1 MISFSSNLK
10 IAMIYGKGMEAI
22 EHIQKLAEEAKKYN
36 ERRMVVL
43 AGNREKS
50 FHILFSFLADCD
62 SKIALLSSL
71 EIKVNGIDYFHLKDS
86 SKLLGT
92 TYDILILDIYHSLQ
106 PSDVGKLYG
115 IVKGGGL
122 IFLIAPKLEEWKKMV
137 NKYHLRLLTPPYKEK
152 DIRKNFVPWFVEKLR
167 QHNGIA
173 IIEDGVLIKSGFYK
187 SKKEER
193 KKPLLP
199 EKREF
204 NDVAYK
210 VAITQDQVNFI
221 KALENLI
228 EKPNPTTA
236 VILKANRGRGKSS
249 AIGIA
254 LPPLIE
260 KLLEYKRNMYVMLV
274 APDKKNVQEIFKFAE
289 IVWRKMGVKINKK
302 MSGGDV
308 IAIYSNNIAIE
319 YYTPLNAIEKHAD
332 LIVVDEAA
340 SIPPNILLNF
350 IKNSNRLIYSSTI
363 HGYEGAGRSFS
374 IRFLKRLEKMNI
386 KLIEFEMEEPIRYS
400 KYDPIEAWAFDT
412 LLLDAEAAE
421 VKEVQLDKVT
431 YEKFE
436 MKKILQQEEKLRQFF
451 GVLILAHY
459 KNNPNDFAILCDAP
473 NQMARALS
481 YEGKIICSMQLALE
495 GNMNKQHCNHL
506 YYESSMIPGNVIPQI
521 MIRHYRRKK
530 LGEYKGMRV
539 VRIAV
544 HPELFRHGIGS
555 KALENVVEEAKEMQ
569 LDYVGASF
577 GATVSLLK
585 FWMKNGF
592 LPMHMTTS
600 MNEVS
605 AEYSVAVIKPLN
617 EKFERELKRIRQ
629 EFIKRFM
636 YWLIEPLR
644 DLNSRVALLIIDSYE
659 GEEMNDL
666 ELSENEL
673 KRILAYIWKAG
684 LTYKTVK
691 DCLFKLS
698 YNFFLSNKKKI
709 LNDEERL
716 LLLTKNLQCKSWDRV
731 ANIMGKNEDKCKEM
745 LIDAI
750 KKIVNEFY
758 GDRDEVLEFQKEVQK
773 FAEAREKGSNA

>member
-1 MISFSSNLK
+1 MEK
-10 IAMIYGKGMEAI
+10 EMEAL
-22 EHIQKLAEEAKKYN
+22 EHIQKLAAEAKKYN

-43 AGNREKS
+43 AGSREKS
-50 FHILFSFLADCD
+50 FHILFSFLADYNG
-62 SKIALLSSL
+62 KIALLSSL
-71 EIKVNGIDYFHLKDS
+71 EMKFNGIDCFHLKDS

-122 IFLIAPKLEEWKKMV
+122 IFLITPKLEEWKEMV
-137 NKYHLRLLTPPYKEK
+137 NRYHLRLLTPPYKEK
-152 DIRKNFVPWFVEKLR
+152 DIRKNFIPWFVEKLK

-173 IIEDGVLIKSGFYK
+173 IIEDGIVIKSGLYK
-187 SKKEER
+187 SKKEKR
-193 KKPLLP
+193 KKPVLP

-204 NDVAYK
+204 NDIAYK
-210 VAITQDQVNFI
+210 VAITQDQVDFI
-221 KALENLI
+221 KCLEEMI

-236 VILKANRGRGKSS
+236 VVLKANRGRGKSS

-254 LPPLIE
+254 LPALIE
-260 KLLEYKRNMYVMLV
+260 KLLEYKKSMYVMLV
-274 APDKKNVQEIFKFAE
+274 APDIKNVQEIFKFAE
-289 IVWRKMGVKINKK
+289 LVWKKMGQKPNKRK
-302 MSGGDV
+302 AGGDAV
-308 IAIYSNNIAIE
+308 ALHLNNVTIE
-319 YYTPLNAIEKHAD
+319 YFKPLNAIEKYAD

-350 IKNSNRLIYSSTI
+350 TKNSNRIIYSSTV

-374 IRFLKRLEKMNI
+374 IRFLKRLKSMNI

-400 KYDPIEAWAFDT
+400 KYDPIEKWAFDT

-421 VKEVQLDKVT
+421 VKEVDLSKVV
-431 YEKFE
+431 YEKIQME
-436 MKKILQQEEKLRQFF
+436 NILQQEEKLRQFF
-451 GVLILAHY
+451 GILILAHY
-459 KNNPNDFAILCDAP
+459 KNNPNDLAILCDAP

-495 GNMNKQHCNHL
+495 GNMSKEDCHRL
-506 YYESSMIPGNVIPQI
+506 YYESSMIPGNVLPQI
-521 MIRHYRRKK
+521 MIRHYRKKK
-530 LGEYKGMRV
+530 LGQYKGMRV

-544 HPELFRHGIGS
+544 HPDLFRHGIGS
-555 KALENVVEEAKEMQ
+555 KALENVIEEARGMQ

-617 EKFERELKRIRQ
+617 EKFEKELREMRK
-629 EFIKRFM
+629 EFMKRFM

-644 DLNSRVALLIIDSYE
+644 DLNSRVALMILDSYE
-659 GEEMNDL
+659 GEEIDL
-666 ELSENEL
+666 GIDEKELSRL
-673 KRILAYIWKAG
+673 LAYIWKAG

-698 YNFFLSNKKKI
+698 YNFFLSNRKKI
-709 LNDEERL
+709 LNEEERL

-731 ANIMGKNEDKCKEM
+731 ANIMGKNEEKCKEM
-745 LIDAI
+745 LIEVV

-758 GDRDEVLEFQKEVQK
+758 GDKDEVLEFQKEVQK
-773 FAEAREKGSNA
+773 FAERREESSNA

>member
-1 MISFSSNLK
+1 MEK
-10 IAMIYGKGMEAI
+10 EMEAL
-22 EHIQKLAEEAKKYN
+22 EHIQKLAVEAKKYN

-43 AGNREKS
+43 AGSREKS
-50 FHILFSFLADCD
+50 FHILFSFLADYNG
-62 SKIALLSSL
+62 KIALLSSL
-71 EIKVNGIDYFHLKDS
+71 EMKFNGIDCFHLKDS

-122 IFLIAPKLEEWKKMV
+122 IFLITPKLEEWKKMV
-137 NKYHLRLLTPPYKEK
+137 NRYHLRLLTPPYKEK
-152 DIRKNFVPWFVEKLR
+152 DVRKNFVPWFVEKLK

-173 IIEDGVLIKSGFYK
+173 IIEDGIVVKSGLYK
-187 SKKEER
+187 SKKEKR
-193 KKPLLP
+193 KKPVLP

-210 VAITQDQVNFI
+210 VAITQDQVDFI
-221 KALENLI
+221 KCLEEMI

-236 VILKANRGRGKSS
+236 VVLKANRGRGKSS

-254 LPPLIE
+254 LPALIE
-260 KLLEYKRNMYVMLV
+260 KLLEYKRSMYVMLV
-274 APDKKNVQEIFKFAE
+274 APDIKNVQEIFKFAE
-289 IVWRKMGVKINKK
+289 LVWKKMGQKPNKRK
-302 MSGGDV
+302 VGGDV
-308 IAIYSNNIAIE
+308 VALHLNNITIE
-319 YYTPLNAIEKHAD
+319 YFKPLNAIEKYAD

-350 IKNSNRLIYSSTI
+350 TKNSNRIIYSSTV

-374 IRFLKRLEKMNI
+374 IRFLKRLKAMDI

-400 KYDPIEAWAFDT
+400 KYDPIEKWAFDT

-421 VKEVQLDKVT
+421 VKEVDLSKVV
-431 YEKFE
+431 YEKIQME
-436 MKKILQQEEKLRQFF
+436 NILQQEEKLRQFF
-451 GVLILAHY
+451 GILILAHY
-459 KNNPNDFAILCDAP
+459 KNNPNDLAILCDAP

-495 GNMNKQHCNHL
+495 GNMSKEDCHRL

-521 MIRHYRRKK
+521 MIRHYRKKK
-530 LGEYKGMRV
+530 LGQHKGMRI

-544 HPELFRHGIGS
+544 HPDLFRHGIGS
-555 KALENVVEEAKEMQ
+555 KALENVIEEAREMQ

-617 EKFERELKRIRQ
+617 EKFEKELREMRK
-629 EFIKRFM
+629 EFMKRFM

-644 DLNSRVALLIIDSYE
+644 DLNSRVALMILDSYE
-659 GEEMNDL
+659 GEEIDL
-666 ELSENEL
+666 GIDEKELSRL
-673 KRILAYIWKAG
+673 LAYIWKAG

-698 YNFFLSNKKKI
+698 YNFFLSNRKKI

-731 ANIMGKNEDKCKEM
+731 ASIIGKNEEKCKEM
-745 LIDAI
+745 LIEVI

-758 GDRDEVLEFQKEVQK
+758 GDKDEVLEFQKEIQK
-773 FAEAREKGSNA
+773 FVEAREKGSNA

>member
-1 MISFSSNLK
+1 
-10 IAMIYGKGMEAI
+10 MEAL
-22 EHIQKLAEEAKKYN
+22 EHIQKLAAEAKKYN

-43 AGNREKS
+43 AGSREKS
-50 FHILFSFLADCD
+50 FHILFSFLADYNG
-62 SKIALLSSL
+62 KIALLSSL
-71 EIKVNGIDYFHLKDS
+71 EMKFNGIDCFHLKDS

-122 IFLIAPKLEEWKKMV
+122 IFLITPKLEEWKEMV
-137 NKYHLRLLTPPYKEK
+137 NRYHLRLLTPPYKEK
-152 DIRKNFVPWFVEKLR
+152 DIRKNFIPWFVEKLK

-173 IIEDGVLIKSGFYK
+173 IIEDGIVIKSGLYK
-187 SKKEER
+187 SKKEKR
-193 KKPLLP
+193 KKPVLP

-204 NDVAYK
+204 NDIAYK
-210 VAITQDQVNFI
+210 VAITQDQVDFI
-221 KALENLI
+221 KCLEEMI

-236 VILKANRGRGKSS
+236 VVLKANRGRGKSS

-254 LPPLIE
+254 LPALIE
-260 KLLEYKRNMYVMLV
+260 KLLEYKKSMYVMLV
-274 APDKKNVQEIFKFAE
+274 APDIKNVQEIFKFAE
-289 IVWRKMGVKINKK
+289 LVWKKMGQKPNKRK
-302 MSGGDV
+302 AGGDAV
-308 IAIYSNNIAIE
+308 ALHLNNVTIE
-319 YYTPLNAIEKHAD
+319 YFKPLNAIEKYAD

-350 IKNSNRLIYSSTI
+350 TKNSNRIIYSSTV

-374 IRFLKRLEKMNI
+374 IRFLKRLKSMNI

-400 KYDPIEAWAFDT
+400 KYDPIEKWAFDT

-421 VKEVQLDKVT
+421 VKEVDLSKVV
-431 YEKFE
+431 YEKIQME
-436 MKKILQQEEKLRQFF
+436 NILQQEEKLRQFF
-451 GVLILAHY
+451 GILILAHY
-459 KNNPNDFAILCDAP
+459 KNNPNDLAILCDAP

-495 GNMNKQHCNHL
+495 GNMSKEDCHRL
-506 YYESSMIPGNVIPQI
+506 YYESSMIPGNVLPQI
-521 MIRHYRRKK
+521 MIRHYRKKK
-530 LGEYKGMRV
+530 LGQYKGMRV

-544 HPELFRHGIGS
+544 HPDLFRHGIGS
-555 KALENVVEEAKEMQ
+555 KALENVIEEARGMQ

-617 EKFERELKRIRQ
+617 EKFEKELREMRK
-629 EFIKRFM
+629 EFMKRFM

-644 DLNSRVALLIIDSYE
+644 DLNSRVALMILDSYE
-659 GEEMNDL
+659 GEEIDL
-666 ELSENEL
+666 GIDEKELSRL
-673 KRILAYIWKAG
+673 LAYIWKAG

-698 YNFFLSNKKKI
+698 YNFFLSNRKKI
-709 LNDEERL
+709 LNEEERL

-731 ANIMGKNEDKCKEM
+731 ANIMGKNEEKCKEM
-745 LIDAI
+745 LIEVV

-758 GDRDEVLEFQKEVQK
+758 GDKDEVLEFQKEVQK
-773 FAEAREKGSNA
+773 FAERREESSNA